1 MALGRFSLWH
11 LAGFRCGTWQTMA
24 DTDIGISQPFY
35 TLFWPSL
42 DSFLWL
48 EFSRKIRRRA
58 YELYMSG
65 AFGGSL
71 RVSRQEARGGGCR
84 FGAGRIFRTRAGNCA
99 ILPIRQFN
107 SFAFV
112 ALLARVKPGKFQR
125 GAAIWWMRPFWAH
138 LLS

>member
-1 MALGRFSLWH
+1 VALGRFLLWH
-11 LAGFRCGTWQTMA
+11 MAGFRCGTWQTMA
-24 DTDIGISQPFY
+24 DTDIGISQAFY
-35 TLFWPSL
+35 ILFRPSL

-65 AFGGSL
+65 ALGGSL
-71 RVSRQEARGGGCR
+71 RVSRKDVQGGGCR
-84 FGAGRIFRTRAGNCA
+84 FGGGQIFRTRAENCA

-112 ALLARVKPGKFQR
+112 ALLARVKPGKFY
-125 GAAIWWMRPFWAH
+125 
-138 LLS
+138 